1 MLLFRRNKQN
11 KYDSCSCTGSIKW
24 KGPLVDS
31 STITLLFVFPF
42 QYLKS
47 HKALYEMDLNLLLR
61 LYNLR
66 S

>member
-1 MLLFRRNKQN
+1 MLLLNRNKQN
-11 KYDSCSCTGSIKW
+11 KYDSCSCTGSIRW

-47 HKALYEMDLNLLLR
+47 CKTLCEMDLNFLLR